1 MGEVVN
7 GRTSGFVDAS
17 YRHRINFINKYS
29 IYTIMSQKGNR
40 DSQVIT
46 QTHKSHTR
54 SLVVQITKLD
64 PVSILLDNN
73 MYYNFWLLTYL

>member
-1 MGEVVN
+1 
-7 GRTSGFVDAS
+7 
-17 YRHRINFINKYS
+17 
-29 IYTIMSQKGNR
+29 MSQKGNR